1 MEASAIGPRGTS
13 PSASR
18 AGLVLTWLGPDR
30 PGLVSKI
37 ATFVKELGGNIEDT
51 RMAKLGG
58 EFAVLMFVTG
68 PDSALGA
75 LEADRT
81 PKEQELGLTS
91 FVKRTRLEPSI
102 AQSLVYTISVNALD
116 RPGIVEAI
124 SRVLA
129 EHAVNVVS
137 LSSRVEPAPW
147 SGSPLFEL
155 TAELHVPA
163 GVAIVT
169 LRRELDRAAERE
181 NLDYTLKAG
190 RG

>member
-13 PSASR
+13 AGAER
-18 AGLVLTWLGPDR
+18 TGLVMTWIGPDR

-58 EFAVLMFVTG
+58 EFAVLMFVSG
-68 PDSALGA
+68 SEAALGA
-75 LEADRT
+75 LEAERS
-81 PKEQELGLTS
+81 PVERELQLQS
-91 FVKRTRLEPSI
+91 FVKRTQAEPSLS
-102 AQSLVYTISVNALD
+102 QTLTYTISVSALD

-124 SRVLA
+124 TRVLA
-129 EHAVNVVS
+129 EHGVNVVS

-155 TAELHVPA
+155 SAELHVPK
-163 GVAIVT
+163 GVPIVT
-169 LRRELDRAAERE
+169 LRRELDRASERE
-181 NLDYTLKAG
+181 NLDYVLKAG